1 MYLLVHFSKMRRFQ
15 LPGRLFFTPGY
26 WYKQSKKCMCL
37 SREIQSLF
45 SKHIW
50 KFQTMNYFS
59 KDRLSQPS
67 TRGQVLLLD
76 PPSLE
81 QPSPVARDSIS
92 MQATASSLPHRG
104 MQLVYWIERLPR
116 EVLDSHPR
124 LSLLYIQALLFT
136 QQFERAQRY
145 LRLIEYNLR
154 FWESDEKES
163 IQAELLT
170 LRTFLNMHLELT
182 AHYRETFDDLV
193 HFVTRT
199 NTGSDFLPDPE
210 PEPYDCEFA
219 MILDPLSKRELEVL
233 GYIAAGM
240 SNQEIA
246 QTIFVAVGTVKRH
259 INNIYNKLNVHS
271 RIQAVRYAQKH
282 RLLPV

>member
-1 MYLLVHFSKMRRFQ
+1 
-15 LPGRLFFTPGY
+15 
-26 WYKQSKKCMCL
+26 
-37 SREIQSLF
+37 
-45 SKHIW
+45 
-50 KFQTMNYFS
+50 MNYFS

-67 TRGQVLLLD
+67 ARGQVLLLD

-81 QPSPVARDSIS
+81 QPSSAARDSVSI
-92 MQATASSLPHRG
+92 QATPLPLRG
-104 MQLVYWIERLPR
+104 MQLVCWIERLPR

-170 LRTFLNMHLELT
+170 LRTFLKMHLELT
-182 AHYRETFDDLV
+182 THYRETFDDLL
-193 HFVTRT
+193 HFVART
-199 NTGSDFLPDPE
+199 STGSDFLPDPE
-210 PEPYDCEFA
+210 SEPSDGEFA
-219 MILDPLSKRELEVL
+219 MMLDPLSKRELEVL